1 VSTNGGRPTDAPGFD
16 AIAAAAELD
25 EAMADERAEGGAG
38 DRYTRMLE
46 QEIESLN
53 ALVADKEKQRA
64 HAAEEARRA
73 QAEIDNARM
82 RLERDAR
89 RDAEVRFREA
99 LLGFLDVLDNLDRAI
114 AAAARTS
121 EIGPLLEGVKL
132 VRTQMLAR
140 LGEHGV
146 APIAARGEA
155 FDPNLHEAMSAV
167 AAKDAADHGRV
178 VDVLREGYAIGGEV
192 LRPAGVVVAMKR

>member
-1 VSTNGGRPTDAPGFD
+1 VSTNGGRPTDEPGFD

-25 EAMADERAEGGAG
+25 EAMSGDRVDGGG
-38 DRYTRMLE
+38 ERYTRMLE

-53 ALVADKEKQRA
+53 AMLAEKERLRA
-64 HAAEEARRA
+64 QAAEAARRA
-73 QAEIDNARM
+73 QDEVGTARV

-89 RDAEVRFREA
+89 RDAEARFRSA

-114 AAAARTS
+114 TAAGRTS
-121 EIGPLLEGVKL
+121 EVGPLLEGVKL
-132 VRTQMLAR
+132 VRGQMLAR

-146 APIAARGEA
+146 TPIAARGEA
-155 FDPNLHEAMSAV
+155 FDPNRHEAMSAV
-167 AAKDAADHGRV
+167 AARDHTDHGRV
-178 VDVLREGYAIGGEV
+178 VDVLREGYAIGDEV